1 MITLYI
7 CIIIIVFFL
16 LQQLLLLYY
25 EMLHAVIIVR
35 RSVVCLVILEGNERH
50 GSERGYI
57 CVRIIGGFVRAL
69 RGPHQRPVRRR
80 KQTHKNV

>member
-50 GSERGYI
+50 GAERGYI

>member
-1 MITLYI
+1 
-7 CIIIIVFFL
+7 
-16 LQQLLLLYY
+16 
-25 EMLHAVIIVR
+25 MLHAVIIVR
-35 RSVVCLVILEGNERH
+35 RSVVCLVVLEGNERH
-50 GSERGYI
+50 GAERGYI

>member
-25 EMLHAVIIVR
+25 EMLHAVIVR

-50 GSERGYI
+50 GAERGYI